1 MYFPKLEYH
10 KKNIRNICFV
20 VVVVVFFLFLFCFV
34 LFFKQ
39 EKLKQNVQ
47 NEQSEKNR
55 WRSNAVMRNQMQ
67 SLSDTQNNKTFNVA
81 TLANTFCRMS
91 LVNTD
96 FDTWIAGSYI
106 NASVKRKPWTP
117 PPQGSTQIR
126 RRDDVESWGVYFQGL
141 VNLDLINF
149 LTMWIF
155 TLCEFRPGES
165 WTNAVYI
172 SSENVLNTK
181 N

>member
-1 MYFPKLEYH
+1 MSRNKHISKKTRCFSRKRSKNKAKPNEFERRILKLSCYACSDNPICRH
-10 KKNIRNICFV
+10 AFSMFRNVSRMNSDLCIR
-20 VVVVVFFLFLFCFV
+20 
-34 LFFKQ
+34 Q
-39 EKLKQNVQ
+39 
-47 NEQSEKNR
+47 
-55 WRSNAVMRNQMQ
+55 
-67 SLSDTQNNKTFNVA
+67 
-81 TLANTFCRMS
+81 
-91 LVNTD
+91 
-96 FDTWIAGSYI
+96 
-106 NASVKRKPWTP
+106 RKPWTP

-181 N
+181 IDCSKNVLLIVVLVEYKPKWMCC

>member
-1 MYFPKLEYH
+1 MVTEIEACAYLC
-10 KKNIRNICFV
+10 IC
-20 VVVVVFFLFLFCFV
+20 
-34 LFFKQ
+34 Q
-39 EKLKQNVQ
+39 
-47 NEQSEKNR
+47 
-55 WRSNAVMRNQMQ
+55 
-67 SLSDTQNNKTFNVA
+67 
-81 TLANTFCRMS
+81 
-91 LVNTD
+91 
-96 FDTWIAGSYI
+96 
-106 NASVKRKPWTP
+106 RKPWTP

-126 RRDDVESWGVYFQGL
+126 RRDDVESWGVYFEGL

-181 N
+181 VDCSKNVLLIVVLVEYKLKWICC

>member
-1 MYFPKLEYH
+1 MGFGSHRWISGMSKAMTVFPGFACSTGLYNSNQVAFAIIDNCQMNTIGLRPTFKKKKTELYFSFGITLC
-10 KKNIRNICFV
+10 IR
-20 VVVVVFFLFLFCFV
+20 
-34 LFFKQ
+34 Q
-39 EKLKQNVQ
+39 
-47 NEQSEKNR
+47 
-55 WRSNAVMRNQMQ
+55 
-67 SLSDTQNNKTFNVA
+67 
-81 TLANTFCRMS
+81 
-91 LVNTD
+91 
-96 FDTWIAGSYI
+96 
-106 NASVKRKPWTP
+106 RKHWTS

-141 VNLDLINF
+141 MNLDLINF

-181 N
+181 IDCSKNVLLIVVLVEYKLKWMGC

>member
-1 MYFPKLEYH
+1 MCKYMKLFWGVACPLLTKMRGGGLFITLTPIFHPLLHFPGQRQNHFFILC
-10 KKNIRNICFV
+10 IR
-20 VVVVVFFLFLFCFV
+20 
-34 LFFKQ
+34 Q
-39 EKLKQNVQ
+39 
-47 NEQSEKNR
+47 
-55 WRSNAVMRNQMQ
+55 
-67 SLSDTQNNKTFNVA
+67 
-81 TLANTFCRMS
+81 
-91 LVNTD
+91 
-96 FDTWIAGSYI
+96 
-106 NASVKRKPWTP
+106 RKPWTP

-126 RRDDVESWGVYFQGL
+126 RRDVESWGVYFQGL

-181 N
+181 IDCSKNVLLIVVLIEYKLKWTCC

>member
-1 MYFPKLEYH
+1 MVSINQLNALLYYKA
-10 KKNIRNICFV
+10 
-20 VVVVVFFLFLFCFV
+20 FLTKARSLQVAPSEPCQI
-34 LFFKQ
+34 LL
-39 EKLKQNVQ
+39 KLKVTFFVSASSWQIYVN
-47 NEQSEKNR
+47 SAKHYLKNC
-55 WRSNAVMRNQMQ
+55 
-67 SLSDTQNNKTFNVA
+67 KP
-81 TLANTFCRMS
+81 
-91 LVNTD
+91 
-96 FDTWIAGSYI
+96 I
-106 NASVKRKPWTP
+106 NHLCIRQRKPWTP

-155 TLCEFRPGES
+155 TLWELRPGES

-181 N
+181 IDCSKNGLFIVVLVEYKLKWMCC